1 MENVNFDIVCEKFW
15 CKYQKNGV
23 TLVKKNSDK
32 GRHFKCFII
41 GEIIACSFAKENAS
55 VEKEREVWGDNG
67 LAGVCSWLSEWTLGY
82 VCYD

>member
-1 MENVNFDIVCEKFW
+1 M
-15 CKYQKNGV
+15 

-55 VEKEREVWGDNG
+55 VEKEREV
-67 LAGVCSWLSEWTLGY
+67 
-82 VCYD
+82 